1 MIRLKDFFTKSVLRA
16 ETIKSQ
22 DVVNDANNE
31 TETLG
36 LKFTPNYMPYEEK
49 KPYYET
55 GLKKFIENS
64 ELNSLNQIK
73 TIVAIPNSSETKN
86 DDFHEDVD
94 LPQDSDNT
102 SGESELKQILTS
114 LGKDIDESYSKSYK
128 KENEQTFTEG
138 EILYNISSMLN
149 SDNKEIAAIG
159 KVLSDV
165 FVSVGVDL
173 PENSSNIIAQNSK
186 DLNYR
191 NIIIGAIFRALKG
204 EEIDT
209 PISDDDIV
217 AMKTDKQQ
225 GLSIDELLAL
235 DKNGD
240 GSIADELQKILTDDQ
255 FLDTCKF
262 MLQREK
268 NHETNN
274 ESIMKMDLDKNS
286 KISVS
291 EILNNSGNNPIAD
304 LFINDD
310 GTVDRALI
318 IAMGGNMSLGG
329 NYTISTGALIHNL
342 YTMDADRDG
351 IVTKEEVA
359 KFKESQ
365 TYKLVS
371 YNVMMSEME
380 RSNDTTGN
388 FDEIFVLEDIEKF
401 VKNNPTATKEQK
413 AFFSLI
419 TDINDLNL
427 KKFIMRAL
435 GSGAESTTVSQFTS
449 KCDKNGDGIVSYDE
463 LKEFV
468 DETTKLYNS
477 LNTLFK

>member
-235 DKNGD
+235 DK
-240 GSIADELQKILTDDQ
+240 
-255 FLDTCKF
+255 
-262 MLQREK
+262 
-268 NHETNN
+268 
-274 ESIMKMDLDKNS
+274 
-286 KISVS
+286 
-291 EILNNSGNNPIAD
+291 
-304 LFINDD
+304 
-310 GTVDRALI
+310 TVMA
-318 IAMGGNMSLGG
+318 
-329 NYTISTGALIHNL
+329 
-342 YTMDADRDG
+342 
-351 IVTKEEVA
+351 V
-359 KFKESQ
+359 
-365 TYKLVS
+365 
-371 YNVMMSEME
+371 
-380 RSNDTTGN
+380 
-388 FDEIFVLEDIEKF
+388 
-401 VKNNPTATKEQK
+401 
-413 AFFSLI
+413 
-419 TDINDLNL
+419 
-427 KKFIMRAL
+427 
-435 GSGAESTTVSQFTS
+435 
-449 KCDKNGDGIVSYDE
+449 
-463 LKEFV
+463 
-468 DETTKLYNS
+468 
-477 LNTLFK
+477 